1 MKCCQMQRKERHMT
15 DMVYKGSKRELVE
28 EVRSVTVILSV
39 SSPECGMTFFCICK
53 TDLFH
58 LLMTQVCCCIEVLYK
73 NKITTADLSLQIFLL
88 FICLFPTFCISVT
101 PPTMCFISSCRCLL
115 LMYIQTGCMLILANI
130 GNCFF
135 SFV

>member
-101 PPTMCFISSCRCLL
+101 PQQCVLSAPVDVC
-115 LMYIQTGCMLILANI
+115 Y
-130 GNCFF
+130 
-135 SFV
+135 